1 MAVRT
6 VRNANVDTDLTTIA
20 LSGLDSTAGMVVQ
33 TATDTFT
40 KRTLTAANGV
50 GITDPTGAG
59 GNPTFAINPAKVQ
72 QFVATYAA
80 LTALVTATGLID
92 NGVYCTY
99 GRTAEEDGGF
109 GFWRYDSGSSA
120 TANSGTILA
129 IDGGGAGRFFRLFD
143 PAEPVNAQWFG
154 YKVGGG
160 TSDATANTTAL
171 QAALNAYY
179 WVQLPAGTAYINA
192 ITHTIVNRLSGA
204 GTAANGTKLVL
215 ANSANSRAFIASSLT
230 DMMYED
236 FAVDMNFANNVGSGA
251 HDAFR
256 LETCTK
262 PVFRN
267 IRVTGA
273 QGLFSGS
280 PVGGGFSLLNGSG
293 ARFYDCEAT
302 LCFDGL
308 QSTGHTDCVVVGG
321 YYNTNRR
328 FGIVMGTASHRA
340 KFYDVVA
347 NGNSTTDSSG
357 GNWSLQDSDDCVAHT
372 LTLNDA
378 VLAFG
383 GLVSGSDRFRG
394 FDITANGNGLD
405 GFGPYDSIDC
415 RVDGFTSSDNAVRG
429 MTIDTSS
436 HMARF
441 TNGYCFGNDDMDV
454 SVFRSAN
461 VVVQD
466 ANFLTG
472 RVHEAAVAQ
481 SAAINAAGSGYTNG
495 TFLCTMDGGTIGPL
509 GRPSFNVT
517 VSGGAV
523 TAVSALV
530 NTGEVWTLPTNPV
543 TVTGLAAGSG
553 ATFNMTWLGANQQT
567 ATKVTFRGGG
577 DGASLE
583 LAVDPLTGGSATSAA
598 VFEGFRGTVTD
609 TTNAAVYAAIAS
621 PLVVEKGTARILFKL
636 IGANMNSTADQQFTK
651 VGTFTS
657 WTPVSNGAYKLVNPS
672 ISLSTAAGGVYS
684 AASKGGDQL
693 VASSQTYSTAGT
705 VGTSSQ
711 AMTGSSLG
719 NGVRTETPY
728 LSLTTGQ
735 GVAATADIYIFG
747 TPLS

>member
-1 MAVRT
+1 MAKNLFGLVHTLLDDSGALEPGGTIEVYDAGTTTQRT
-6 VRNANVDTDLTTIA
+6 VYSDRALTTTAGYQITADAAGRLPERWLADSVIVKLLYKDSSGA
-20 LSGLDSTAGMVVQ
+20 LLATRDYANDNASDST
-33 TATDTFT
+33 
-40 KRTLTAANGV
+40 
-50 GITDPTGAG
+50 DP
-59 GNPTFAINPAKVQ
+59 V
-72 QFVATYAA
+72 
-80 LTALVTATGLID
+80 
-92 NGVYCTY
+92 
-99 GRTAEEDGGF
+99 
-109 GFWRYDSGSSA
+109 SA
-120 TANSGTILA
+120 TAYG
-129 IDGGGAGRFFRLFD
+129 F
-143 PAEPVNAQWFG
+143 
-154 YKVGGG
+154 KVGGG
-160 TSDATANTTAL
+160 NSDATANTTAL
-171 QAALNAYY
+171 QAALDANY

-378 VLAFG
+378 VLSFG

-405 GFGPYDSIDC
+405 GFGPYDSLDC
-415 RVDGFTSSDNAVRG
+415 RVDGFTSSSNAVRG
-429 MTIDTSS
+429 LTIDTSS

-441 TNGYCFGNDDMDV
+441 SNAYCFSNGDVDV

-461 VVVQD
+461 AVVQD

-472 RVHEAAVAQ
+472 RVHEATAAQ
-481 SAAINAAGSGYTNG
+481 SVAIQAAGSGYTNG
-495 TFLCTMDGGTIGPL
+495 SHVATIVGGTIGPL
-509 GRPSFNVT
+509 GAATFTAT

-523 TAVSALV
+523 TAVSALI
-530 NTGEVWTLPTNPV
+530 NTGEHWTLPANPV
-543 TVTGLAAGSG
+543 SVTGIPGGSG
-553 ATFNMTWLGANQQT
+553 ATFNVTWLGANQQT
-567 ATKVTFRGGG
+567 ATKLTLRGGG
-577 DGASLE
+577 DAATMI
-583 LAVDPLTGGSATSAA
+583 LATDPLTGGSATSAA
-598 VFEGFRGTVTD
+598 VFEAFRGTLTD
-609 TTNAAVYAAIAS
+609 ASGVAVQAAIGCTNFNVPVRNASLQNSWVVSTRAVYYKDSDGIVHVEGRIAS
-621 PLVVEKGTARILFKL
+621 GTVAADTLLFTLPTGFRPANSERFIIDANGSLGRIYVEPDGDVRDLGGTC
-636 IGANMNSTADQQFTK
+636 S
-651 VGTFTS
+651 
-657 WTPVSNGAYKLVNPS
+657 
-672 ISLSTAAGGVYS
+672 AAG
-684 AASKGGDQL
+684 
-693 VASSQTYSTAGT
+693 
-705 VGTSSQ
+705 TSLNSICFR
-711 AMTGSSLG
+711 A
-719 NGVRTETPY
+719 V
-728 LSLTTGQ
+728 
-735 GVAATADIYIFG
+735 
-747 TPLS
+747 